1 MVGET
6 ISHYRILHR
15 LGGGGMGVV
24 YEAED
29 LNLGRHVALKFL
41 PDHLADDPEVLERF
55 QREARAASSLNHP
68 NICTIYEIGHD
79 NSRYFIAMELLEG
92 KTLKEHIH
100 NSPLEM
106 EELLEVAIQIA
117 DALDAAHRKGIIHR
131 DIKPANI
138 FLTTRRQAKVLDFG
152 LAKVTDPTREFAG
165 ATLGQSAATVS
176 AENLTSPGSAMGTV
190 AYMSPEQARGKELD
204 PRTDIFSLG
213 AVMYEMATGKLPFRG
228 DTTAVIFDSILNKMP
243 VPPLRINPD
252 LPPKLEE
259 TINKALEK
267 DRDLR
272 YQSASDLRADLRRI
286 KRDTDSGRVPLSTEE
301 EADSGAAATRAWA
314 SPPRGQPAA
323 RQSSFH
329 TGPAA
334 GVGTVQKRRWH
345 YFVAAAALVIIVAG
359 IFAAL
364 RLKHPPS
371 LTEKDSIL
379 LSDFVNTTGDPVFDG
394 TLKKALAVDLS
405 QSPYLNVF
413 PEQRVRQTLQ
423 FMGKPPDQRIT
434 TEIAREICQRD
445 GIKAMITGSIA
456 SLGNSFVI
464 TVGAMNASTGDS
476 LGEAQVQADKK
487 EQVLDSLGKAAT
499 NLREK
504 LGESLGSIKAHD
516 KPLPEATTSSLE
528 ALKAFTLGDE
538 KHLNGEDFEAIP
550 LYKRAIELDP
560 NFALAYARLATT
572 YSNTGQ
578 LALSEMN
585 RKKAFE
591 LRDRASEHE
600 RLYITAHYYADAG
613 QLNKG
618 IEAYEL
624 YKQSY
629 PRDSIPY
636 NNLAAIYNQLGQYDK
651 ALEVAQ
657 EAVRVDPTSAT
668 NYDNAATAY
677 LGLGR
682 VEEAKAIIQQE
693 IQKGV
698 GGTIA
703 HYHLIAIA
711 NDQGDK
717 AAAQKERAITEKS
730 ELGKFLVMFSDAKEA
745 LSKGQIRRA
754 HDLLLQVSE
763 MERRI
768 GSTEGAADA
777 LVYGAIFDAVYGYPP
792 TRAKD
797 TVNSALKI
805 SQGPNVLIDSALV
818 LAFLGD
824 NRAEGLM
831 QQAAKARPED
841 TVLQLNY
848 VPRVQAILALTR
860 GNAEKAVQ
868 LMEPAKPYD
877 RGDGAS
883 LYTRGQ
889 IYLKLARYSDATQ
902 EFQHILDMGSG
913 SPEDPLLVLA
923 RLNIARAAAASGD
936 QAKARKLYQD
946 VLASWKDADADVPI
960 VREVKSEYA
969 KLQ

>member
-6 ISHYRILHR
+6 ISHYRIVQR

-41 PDHLADDPEVLERF
+41 PEHLADDAQVLERF

-68 NICTIYEIGHD
+68 NICTIYEIGRD
-79 NSRYFIAMELLEG
+79 DTRYFIAMELLEG

-106 EELLEVAIQIA
+106 DALLDIAIQIA

-138 FLTTRRQAKVLDFG
+138 FLTPRGQAKVLDFG
-152 LAKVTDPTREFAG
+152 LAKVTDPAREFAG
-165 ATLGQSAATVS
+165 ATLGATAATVD

-228 DTTAVIFDSILNKMP
+228 DTTAVIFDSILNKTP
-243 VPPLRINPD
+243 VPPVRINPD
-252 LPPKLEE
+252 LPPKLDEI
-259 TINKALEK
+259 INKALEK

-272 YQSASDLRADLRRI
+272 YQSASDLRADLRRM
-286 KRDTDSGRVPLSTEE
+286 KRDTDSGRVTVSMEE
-301 EADSGAAATRAWA
+301 EENAAAAARAWT
-314 SPPRGQPAA
+314 SPPRGQPVA
-323 RQSSFH
+323 RQTSFH

-334 GVGTVQKRRWH
+334 GVGVAQKRRWH

-359 IFAAL
+359 IFAGL
-364 RLKHPPS
+364 RLKHTPS

-379 LSDFVNTTGDPVFDG
+379 LADFVNTTGDPVFDG

-434 TEIAREICQRD
+434 TDIAREICQRD
-445 GIKAMITGSIA
+445 GIKAMISGSIA
-456 SLGNSFVI
+456 PLGNSFVVTI
-464 TVGAMNASTGDS
+464 SAVNASTGDS

-516 KPLPEATTSSLE
+516 KPLPEATTSSLD
-528 ALKAFTLGDE
+528 ALKAFTVGDE

-578 LALSEMN
+578 SALSEEN

-636 NNLAAIYNQLGQYDK
+636 NNLAAIYNSLGQYDK

-657 EAVRVDPTSAT
+657 EAVRVDSTSAT
-668 NYDNAATAY
+668 NYDNEATAY

-711 NDQGDK
+711 YDQGDQ
-717 AAAQKERAITEKS
+717 AAAEKERAITQKS
-730 ELGKFLVMFSDAKEA
+730 ELGKFLVMFSDAKQA
-745 LSKGQIRRA
+745 ISKGQMRRA

-768 GSTEGAADA
+768 GSMEGAADA
-777 LVYGAIFDAVYGYPP
+777 LVYGAIFDAVYGFPP
-792 TRAKD
+792 TRVKD
-797 TVNSALKI
+797 TVNGAVKI

-824 NRAEGLM
+824 NRAEELM

-860 GNAEKAVQ
+860 GNAEKALQ

-883 LYTRGQ
+883 LYARGE
-889 IYLKLARYSDATQ
+889 IYLKLARYSEATQ

-923 RLNIARAAAASGD
+923 RLNIARAAAGAGD
-936 QAKARKLYQD
+936 KAKARGLYQD
-946 VLASWKDADADVPI
+946 VLTSWKDADADLPI
-960 VREVKSEYA
+960 LREVKSEYA
-969 KLQ
+969 KVQ